1 MKELWIRED
10 EEKRIIARLKD
21 DIDMPIRYE
30 RLSYDN
36 IGSPLLLGF
45 RRYALKR
52 NNFGSLWSFMM
63 IQTAFKRKFERQEE

>member
-1 MKELWIRED
+1 
-10 EEKRIIARLKD
+10 
-21 DIDMPIRYE
+21 MPIRYE

-63 IQTAFKRKFERQEE
+63 IQAAFEWKF